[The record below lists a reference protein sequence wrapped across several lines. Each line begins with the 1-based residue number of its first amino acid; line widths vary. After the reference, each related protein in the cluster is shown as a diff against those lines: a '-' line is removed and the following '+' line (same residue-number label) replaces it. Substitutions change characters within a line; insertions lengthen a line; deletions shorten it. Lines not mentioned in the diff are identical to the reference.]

1 MSLISLETIEINRS
15 QIEVLYLN
23 NPQTKN
29 SMTWEMGEEFYEAI
43 QSLKKRDTFPRCLI
57 ITGKNDIFSSGGN
70 LDLLKSFAS
79 KTYEQNKRDMFK
91 FYNFF
96 LSIRTLSFPVI
107 AAVNGHA
114 VGAAFS
120 LALASDL
127 RVLTSEAK
135 YSFNFVKLG
144 IHPGMGSSFI
154 VKELFGVDKANQLL
168 FMAESITGSEAYKMG
183 LCYDS
188 VPQNDVVRRAIEI
201 AISITESGPLA
212 LRLLKEN
219 TYNFDSLQDALKKEA
234 EAQAKNFQTK
244 DFLESIK
251 AIEEKRKADFK
262 DS

>member
-1 MSLISLETIEINRS
+1 MSLIHLETIEINQS

-29 SMTWEMGEEFYEAI
+29 SMTWEMGEEFFEAI
-43 QSLKKRDTFPRCLI
+43 QSLKKRYPLPRCLI
-57 ITGKNDIFSSGGN
+57 LSGKNDIFSSGGN
-70 LDLLKSFAS
+70 LDLLKSFS
-79 KTYEQNKRDMFK
+79 TKTYEQNKRDMFK

-96 LSIRTLSFPVI
+96 LSIRTLPFPVI

-120 LALASDL
+120 LALASDI
-127 RVLTSEAK
+127 RVFSSEAK

-154 VKELFGVDKANQLL
+154 VKELFGIDKANQLL
-168 FMAESITGSEAYKMG
+168 FLAESITGSEAYKMG
-183 LCYDS
+183 LCYDA
-188 VPQNDVVRRAIEI
+188 VPQDDVIRRAIEI
-201 AISITESGPLA
+201 AISVTESGPLA
-212 LRLLKEN
+212 VRLLKEN
-219 TYNFDSLQDALKKEA
+219 IYSFELLQDALKKEA
-234 EAQAKNFQTK
+234 DAQAKNFQTR

-251 AIEEKRKADFK
+251 AIEEKRKAIFK